1 MRSLTNKLQEV
12 TSPDYLLKSKRD
24 TTTMA
29 SDAKTSKKR
38 QPFSGATSL
47 AKISNGRQGSMPGLS
62 ASSNEQMFRAK
73 RGRSGEKEGSQAD
86 GKGSHKQ
93 GKPANVFSS
102 LFPQQVLAPPQGL
115 FQQPVN
121 LNINFN
127 TTNISMNK

>member
-1 MRSLTNKLQEV
+1 M
-12 TSPDYLLKSKRD
+12 KSKRD

-29 SDAKTSKKR
+29 SDVKSISKKR

-47 AKISNGRQGSMPGLS
+47 AKMSNGRQGSGVS

-73 RGRSGEKEGSQAD
+73 RDLSSQAD
-86 GKGSHKQ
+86 GKGSQKQ

-102 LFPQQVLAPPQGL
+102 LYPNQVFAPPQGL
-115 FQQPVN
+115 FQPPVN

-127 TTNISMNK
+127 TTNISMNR